1 MHTFRNVW
9 QRFRENFLR
18 DRAKRRERAFV
29 AVPYILMLYS
39 NKFNQN
45 ILIICTLLG
54 TYGSDFKILWISLS
68 STRFRIRAVPNRFM
82 LYRLNCIKLSL
93 SSTRFQKRM
102 VAISREFFTRSCE
115 TPRALYRHTRRGERI
130 VFARCREKGSESACA
145 YCARFCFYLIKKAKA
160 RRTNL
165 FNEILFVHFDFYLFN
180 CAQYAYLQVC
190 GALRRKL
197 THRVS

>member
-1 MHTFRNVW
+1 M
-9 QRFRENFLR
+9 
-18 DRAKRRERAFV
+18 A
-29 AVPYILMLYS
+29 
-39 NKFNQN
+39 
-45 ILIICTLLG
+45 
-54 TYGSDFKILWISLS
+54 
-68 STRFRIRAVPNRFM
+68 
-82 LYRLNCIKLSL
+82 
-93 SSTRFQKRM
+93 
-102 VAISREFFTRSCE
+102 AISREFFTRSGE

-160 RRTNL
+160 RRTDL

-190 GALRRKL
+190 GSTPQTNAPDQLKLTVRYPGISAKSKGHQNRCPLLLELIFSAGAFGFSACFYSPLRLSICLLFFYPLLCSLIRFAALRRKL